1 MNREVMGRQMFA
13 KGGAA
18 FPDLSG
24 DGNVTQKDIL
34 MGRGV
39 IPMQDGGM
47 APMPMPAAPG
57 PQMTPPGMPPI
68 DPNSVDINQAAQGAM
83 QQGIDPAMLEGMLTQ
98 YAGQMEDLDNAED
111 YETVINGI
119 RGDSLPI
126 EQRYQELATVVG
138 PEDSQATPE
147 SVLTLLQ
154 PVMQIA
160 MVDQG
165 IGGLAAEEMSGP
177 VEGAMAEGIMSTVNM
192 GAPEAPVQVP
202 GGPASVNFNQGGAV
216 QYMAPGGVALSD
228 PRLQTLF
235 DQQRALT
242 SSIYGEAD
250 QEAALAEQQKMT
262 EAQMLFDVAQ
272 GALGFAGGAGRPG
285 ASPAEQ
291 LAAAFTP
298 VIGNIGQRAGELGKF
313 KQAQKD
319 RSVSLDLSNLQ
330 TAQAALQ
337 SEKAIA
343 ADAANVKPGDSYKIT
358 DAKGVVL
365 WQGPVGTVGQQQTL
379 MAKYPN
385 AVNFTEVKETEAP
398 SFVTFI
404 NPDDTTDFH
413 TFDAN
418 NLSTANITAMEGVR
432 QSVNAEGKPLYRIT
446 GNYTPKSDSGT
457 AASIVNFINP
467 TTRDSVGLDVST
479 PAGKTEAARL
489 LAEGYEKAGSRDL
502 NGASSTAK
510 IQTVVNKNNPR
521 DIKRYDLNDPKQ
533 RADFNAL
540 DDSIY
545 VATAMPSMADLTD
558 GTGFDLGNSYEAKAL
573 KLISNAD
580 TLEAY
585 SDGTLDETTANLINN
600 YLTNEMRAKPAWDP
614 ATQTTVMKPGLV
626 VSSSVMNAINARG
639 TIEGASLPTIGVKG
653 ALDKDVD
660 GEISRVP
667 FKDDGT
673 IDFSAFEDEPLFIIT
688 GIDLTKSQGV
698 ASTVNRFFNMMGG
711 QIKDVSGLGS
721 GYAGNSG
728 KITSQADTQLNALA
742 RNIMQTARQ
751 GVDGRIFALE
761 VALLEEEVNGFKPGG
776 VKTDNAARDQL
787 VTVRNNLAMMYR
799 EAEEKFKFSK
809 SEKESTEIKGLQES
823 VGRLI
828 AETTGAIAVYDKF
841 LTTDPIAEAQSDRSS
856 SSVTGGLSRA
866 SNGEPN

>member
-1 MNREVMGRQMFA
+1 MGRQMFA
-13 KGGAA
+13 NGGKVYPMQEGGAMHQM
-18 FPDLSG
+18 PDGS
-24 DGNVTQKDIL
+24 
-34 MGRGV
+34 M
-39 IPMQDGGM
+39 
-47 APMPMPAAPG
+47 MPDSAMPG
-57 PQMTPPGMPPI
+57 PQVTPPGLPPI
-68 DPNSVDINQAAQGAM
+68 DPNSVNINEAAQGAM
-83 QQGIDPAMLEGMLTQ
+83 QQGIDPAQLEGMLTQ
-98 YAGQMEDLDNAED
+98 YADGMDELENAED
-111 YETVINGI
+111 YETVINSI
-119 RGDSLPI
+119 RGDQLPI
-126 EQRYQELATVVG
+126 EQRYAELSDVVG
-138 PEDSQATPE
+138 LEDSQATPE

-154 PVMQIA
+154 PVMQMA
-160 MVDQG
+160 AVDQG
-165 IGGLAAEEMSGP
+165 IGGLAAEEMSAPIEGP
-177 VEGAMAEGIMSTVNM
+177 LAEGIMSTVNM
-192 GAPEAPVQVP
+192 GASEAPVQVP
-202 GGPASVNFNQGGAV
+202 GGPAPVNFNQGGAV
-216 QYMAPGGVALSD
+216 QYMAPGGVALPD

-262 EAQMLFDVAQ
+262 KAQMLFDVAQ
-272 GALGFAGGAGRPG
+272 GALGFAGGAGRSG

-319 RSVSLDLSNLQ
+319 RSLNLDLSNLQ

-343 ADAANVKPGDSYKIT
+343 AAAANVKPGDSYKIT
-358 DAKGVVL
+358 DAKGAVL
-365 WQGPVGTVGQQQTL
+365 WQGPVGTVGQQQAL

-385 AVNFTEVKETEAP
+385 AVNFTEVKETKAP

-413 TFDAN
+413 TFDGN
-418 NLSTANITAMEGVR
+418 NLSTANITAIEAVR

-446 GNYTPKSDSGT
+446 GNYTPKSDSET
-457 AASIVNFINP
+457 AASIVNFKNP
-467 TTRDSVGLDVST
+467 ATGDSVGLDVST
-479 PAGKTEAARL
+479 PAGKTEATRL
-489 LAEGYEKAGSRDL
+489 LGEGYEKAGSRDL
-502 NGASSTAK
+502 DGASSTAK
-510 IQTVVNKNNPR
+510 IHTVVNKNDPN
-521 DIKRYDLNDPKQ
+521 DIQLFDLNIPDQ
-533 RADFNAL
+533 RTAFNAL

-545 VATAMPSMADLTD
+545 VATTMPSIADVAD
-558 GTGFDLGNSYEAKAL
+558 GTVADLGNSYAAKAL
-573 KLISNAD
+573 KLVSGVD

-600 YLTNEMRAKPAWDP
+600 YLTQEMRAKPVWDP
-614 ATQTTVMKPGLV
+614 ETQSTRLVPGLI
-626 VSSSVMNAINARG
+626 VSTSVMNAINARA

-660 GEISRVP
+660 GKISRIP
-667 FKDDGT
+667 FGADGNP
-673 IDFSAFEDEPLFIIT
+673 DFSAFEDEKLFLIT
-688 GIDLTKSQGV
+688 GIDLTKSQGM
-698 ASTVNRFFNMMGG
+698 ASTVNRFFNTMAG

-761 VALLEEEVNGFKPGG
+761 VKLLEEEVNGFKPGG
-776 VKTDNAARDQL
+776 AKTDNAARDQL

-823 VGRLI
+823 VGQLI

-841 LTTDPIAEAQSDRSS
+841 LTTDPIAEAMSDRSS

-866 SNGEPN
+866 SSGEPD